1 MAVVMVMV
9 LIPAAAHSEG
19 TSATPVTPPKP
30 AERAR
35 PAGPDKVR
43 TQEAPPDTFEKA
55 ARLRLGRPANP
66 ASSRAAPANDEGH
79 SPVRELVS
87 RP

>member
-1 MAVVMVMV
+1 VQTSPPGFSWRMAVVMVMV

-43 TQEAPPDTFEKA
+43 TQEAPPDTFEK
-55 ARLRLGRPANP
+55 GGK
-66 ASSRAAPANDEGH
+66 AAP
-79 SPVRELVS
+79 
-87 RP
+87 RPPGKPGVKPGSSGQR